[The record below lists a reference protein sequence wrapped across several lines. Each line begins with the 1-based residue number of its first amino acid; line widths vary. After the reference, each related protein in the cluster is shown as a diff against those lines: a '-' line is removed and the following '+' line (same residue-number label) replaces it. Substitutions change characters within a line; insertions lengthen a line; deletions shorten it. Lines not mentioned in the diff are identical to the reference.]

1 MEAAGLISLPFP
13 ASIIIRSF
21 LTGITGREK
30 KWDKIIRMLLPWMII
45 LGTAGPYC
53 AVYAA
58 TMILV
63 FGAAAV
69 SWTLGQKEK
78 LYLFSFLHPDSM
90 LLLYILSNSFAVEEH
105 AGATEGRWDRY

>member
-21 LTGITGREK
+21 LTGITGEK
-30 KWDKIIRMLLPWMII
+30 KKSGTRSYGCFFWMII

-58 TMILV
+58 TMILF
-63 FGAAAV
+63 FGAAAFLD
-69 SWTLGQKEK
+69 LGQKEK
-78 LYLFSFLHPDSM
+78 AISVFFSAP
-90 LLLYILSNSFAVEEH
+90 
-105 AGATEGRWDRY
+105 